1 MPHRVISTRAR
12 SRARSLR
19 QVMTEAE
26 TRIWSRLRAHR
37 LGGASFRRQVPI
49 GPYIADFV
57 CHDTRLIIEID
68 GGQHAENTQDRKR
81 VAWLRNEGFSVLRF
95 WNNEA
100 LSNTDG
106 VVEEIVRSLESVI
119 PPSLTLP
126 RKGGGNALRR
136 GGR

>member
-19 QVMTEAE
+19 RVMTEAE

-57 CHDTRLIIEID
+57 CLDARLIIEID
-68 GGQHAENTQDRKR
+68 GGQHAANLSDRKR
-81 VAWLRNEGFSVLRF
+81 DAWLREQGFSLLRF
-95 WNNEA
+95 WNNDV

-106 VVEEIVRSLESVI
+106 VIEEIVRGLTSAV
-119 PPSLTLP
+119 PPSLALP
-126 RKGGGNALRR
+126 RKGGGNTLRHADR
-136 GGR
+136 